1 MQCPLCNVEARI
13 KSNDIVR
20 RKDGT
25 LAYRMEFECRSKHC
39 GNYEMVFET
48 IYDPI
53 TPIEE

>member
-25 LAYRMEFECRSKHC
+25 LAYRMEFECRSKQC
-39 GNYEMVFET
+39 GNYEKVFET